1 MQFFSEK
8 LHMGYSLALQSDD
21 KALIDEFVNGDRDAA
36 ATKFVRQHQRF
47 VYSLALRQLH
57 QSHDDA
63 DDAAQEVF
71 IRAIKGLAT
80 FKGDSSLQTWLY
92 RITVNV
98 CHTMR
103 KRKRLVSWFGAEDGE
118 APDLVSEHATPERAL
133 LDKDF
138 QRQFETLLQDLPEK
152 QRETFCLRYF
162 DELSYEEISE
172 ILGTSIGGL
181 KANYFQA
188 VQKLAKLIRSTD
200 FLEGKEFV

>member
-1 MQFFSEK
+1 MQLVREK
-8 LHMGYSLALQSDD
+8 LQMGYSLALPAED
-21 KALIDEFVNGDRDAA
+21 KALIDEYVHGDRDAA
-36 ATKFVRQHQRF
+36 ATRFVRQHQRF
-47 VYSLALRQLH
+47 VYSLALRQLG

-71 IRAIKGLAT
+71 IRALKGLET
-80 FKGDSSLQTWLY
+80 FKGDSSMQTWLY

-103 KRKRLVSWFGAEDGE
+103 RKSRLLSWFGSNDDDQLDMVS
-118 APDLVSEHATPERAL
+118 PDATPERAL
-133 LDKDF
+133 LNKDF
-138 QRQFETLLQDLPEK
+138 QLQFEQMLQQLPEK
-152 QRETFCLRYF
+152 QRETFYLRYF

-188 VQKLAKLIRSTD
+188 VQKLARLIQTSD
-200 FLEGKEFV
+200 FLERKD